1 MKQRTTMKDIR
12 NNWNKVFKC
21 GYCELQDIMRYHE
34 PQYYNCGVYGWNCD
48 IYVDYKNDIAVTTGY
63 RSMTGKDIPRELL
76 NKYSEIARNI
86 DTSCLKRPFPEIK
99 EEFEQNM
106 ENFFN
111 ELNNL

>member
-63 RSMTGKDIPRELL
+63 RNMTGKDIPRELL

-86 DTSCLKRPFPEIK
+86 NTNLLERAFPEVK
-99 EEFEQNM
+99 AEFEQNM
-106 ENFFN
+106 ENFFD

>member
-1 MKQRTTMKDIR
+1 MKERTTMKSIR

-21 GYCELQDIMRYHE
+21 GYCELQDIMKYHE
-34 PQYYNCGVYGWNCD
+34 PQYYNAGVYGWNCD
-48 IYVDYKNDIAVTTGY
+48 IYVDYGKDIAITTGY
-63 RSMTGKDIPRELL
+63 RNMTGKDIPRELL

-86 DTSCLKRPFPEIK
+86 DTNLLERTFPEVK
-99 EEFEQNM
+99 AEFEQNI